1 MLLLALALAP
11 GFAIIFY
18 FYLKD
23 EFDREPFKN
32 LLISFGLGILSTIP
46 AALIQ
51 IYFESELQHRLRPD
65 SPLFYALYAFLVV
78 GFGEE
83 LCKFV
88 MLRSYAY
95 RKIAFNEPFDGI
107 VYSVMVSMGFATLEN
122 VFYVMEG
129 GMSTALVRMFV
140 SVPAHACFGVIMG
153 YHVGLAKFDPPNGV
167 KHLATGLIQAA
178 LFHGAFDFFLFLQKS
193 PVVVEFVSEGSLFV
207 CALILLLL
215 AIRLSRKSIR
225 LHHELSRQNFER
237 NNNQING

>member
-83 LCKFV
+83 LCKFF

-95 RKIAFNEPFDGI
+95 RKMAFNEPFDGI

-129 GMSTALVRMFV
+129 GMSTALVRMFI

-153 YHVGLAKFDPPNGV
+153 YHVGLAKFDRPNGV
-167 KHLATGLIQAA
+167 RHLATGLIQASI
-178 LFHGAFDFFLFLQKS
+178 FHGAFDFFLFLQKS
-193 PVVVEFVSEGSLFV
+193 PVVVEFVSEGSFFFF
-207 CALILLLL
+207 AFILY
-215 AIRLSRKSIR
+215 
-225 LHHELSRQNFER
+225 
-237 NNNQING
+237 

>member
-11 GFAIIFY
+11 GFAVIFY

-23 EFDREPFKN
+23 EFDREPFRN
-32 LLISFGLGILSTIP
+32 LSFSFGLGVLSTIP

-51 IYFESELQHRLRPD
+51 IFFEKELTYRLTSD
-65 SPLFYALYAFLVV
+65 SPMFYALYAFLVV
-78 GFGEE
+78 GLGEE

-95 RKIAFNEPFDGI
+95 RKQAFNEPFDGI

-122 VFYVMEG
+122 VLYVMEG
-129 GMSTALVRMFV
+129 GMSTAIVRMFI

-153 YHVGLAKFDPPNGV
+153 YHVGLAKFDSQNSLR
-167 KHLATGLIQAA
+167 HLTTGLVQAA

-193 PVVVEFVSEGSLFV
+193 PVVVEFVTEGALFMCSIV
-207 CALILLLL
+207 LLVL

-225 LHHELSRQNFER
+225 LHHELSRQNYEK
-237 NNNQING
+237 NNQLNG